1 MPREARKKSRTGIY
15 HIIMRGINKQTIFEE
30 NEDKQRFLEILQKY
44 RKISQYVLYSYCL
57 MDNHIH
63 LLIKEGE
70 EELSVAM
77 KRICSS
83 YVYWFNSKYGRFGH
97 LFQERFKSENVENT
111 VYFLTVLRYIHQNPL
126 KAGLVNNVFESRWT
140 SINEYIQRRTIVDI
154 DYGLDLF
161 SSDRRKAIKLY
172 IEYMQQQNNDQ
183 CLEVYMNVKKTD
195 QEIREYLYTLGI
207 ANTSQLQQLNRM
219 HRDEILAKVKSLNG
233 VSIRQLS
240 RITGI
245 SKSVIGRIR

>member
-44 RKISQYVLYSYCL
+44 REISQYVLYSYCL

-63 LLIKEGE
+63 LLLKEGE

-83 YVYWFNSKYGRFGH
+83 YVYWFNWKYGRFGH

-111 VYFLTVLRYIHQNPL
+111 VYFITVLRYIHQNPL
-126 KAGLVNNVFESRWT
+126 KAGLVSNVFDSQWT
-140 SINEYIQRRTIVDI
+140 SVNDYLHNSKNIDI
-154 DYGLDLF
+154 DYGLQLF
-161 SSDRRKAIKLY
+161 SKDRTKAIQLY
-172 IEYMQQQNNDQ
+172 IDYMQQQNNDQ
-183 CLEVYMNVKKTD
+183 CLEVHYNIKKTD
-195 QEIREYLYTLGI
+195 QEVRDYLYTFGI
-207 ANTSQLQQLNRM
+207 ANSSQLQQLDKA
-219 HRDEILAKVKSLNG
+219 HRDTILAKVKTLKG
-233 VSIRQLS
+233 VSLRQLS